1 MNIQKITPKELH
13 EKMQNETIL
22 FLDVRSEDKFNQY
35 HIEASPNQIMNIPK
49 TVIFENREEVVV
61 LPKNQEIVVTCT
73 TGNSAAKCAAILA
86 EKNERVVVLEGGI
99 TAWQEYLKTL

>member
-1 MNIQKITPKELH
+1 MNIRKITPKELH

-22 FLDVRSEDKFNQY
+22 LLDVRSEDKFNQY

-49 TVIFENREEVVV
+49 TVIYENGEEVEVI
-61 LPKNQEIVVTCT
+61 PKNQEIVVTCT

-86 EKNERVVVLEGGI
+86 EKNEQVVVLEGGI
-99 TAWQEYLKTL
+99 TAWREYLKTL